1 MYNKAILVVGI
12 GKTPIKEGPKDATEI
27 IKVYILGRKS

>member
-1 MYNKAILVVGI
+1 VYNKAISVVGI
-12 GKTPIKEGPKDATEI
+12 GKPPIKEGPKDAIEI